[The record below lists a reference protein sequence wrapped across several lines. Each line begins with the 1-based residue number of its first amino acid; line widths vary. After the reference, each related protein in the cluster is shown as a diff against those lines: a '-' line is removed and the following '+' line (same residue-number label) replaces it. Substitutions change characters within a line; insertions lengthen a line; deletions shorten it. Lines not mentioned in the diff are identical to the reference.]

1 MPPFVPTIQ
10 ESDSRVKCV
19 LTSHSVGQK
28 MNVVDALPDK
38 LKKTRGRPSKAVK
51 VAMPKTM
58 TMARYADNPQSLVL
72 PKTEHQKVKE
82 LKDLLINSAGA
93 NVVHKAVEIA
103 MNDEHPAQMA
113 AIKLCMDR
121 MLPVSL
127 FEKEGKQRSA
137 VNITISGIGGVSIG
151 ENTIDAEDIE
161 SKDV

>member
-1 MPPFVPTIQ
+1 
-10 ESDSRVKCV
+10 
-19 LTSHSVGQK
+19 

-38 LKKTRGRPSKAVK
+38 LKKPRGRPPKAVK
-51 VAMPKTM
+51 VAMPKPM

-151 ENTIDAEDIE
+151 ENPVIEAEDIE

>member
-1 MPPFVPTIQ
+1 
-10 ESDSRVKCV
+10 
-19 LTSHSVGQK
+19 

-38 LKKTRGRPSKAVK
+38 LKKPRGRPPKTVK
-51 VAMPKTM
+51 VAMPKPM
-58 TMARYADNPQSLVL
+58 TMSRYADNPQSLVL

-137 VNITISGIGGVSIG
+137 VNITISGIGGVVIG
-151 ENTIDAEDIE
+151 DNPIDAEDIE
-161 SKDV
+161 TKS

>member
-1 MPPFVPTIQ
+1 MPPFVTTIQ

-38 LKKTRGRPSKAVK
+38 LKKPRGRPKGSG
-51 VAMPKTM
+51 AMTLRK
-58 TMARYADNPQSLVL
+58 YADNPQALIL
-72 PKTEHQKVKE
+72 PKTEQQQIKE
-82 LKDLLINSAGA
+82 LKDLLIKSAGV

-137 VNITISGIGGVSIG
+137 VTINITGIGEISHAPVV
-151 ENTIDAEDIE
+151 DAEDIE
-161 SKDV
+161 ARDV